1 MTEQSQINIRQA
13 LYVAVINKLAGEL
26 SELEAK
32 EILLINNPTYITS
45 KDHDH
50 ADHIEELKNI
60 IIKKHEL
67 REVTNSPRETHFK
80 PQSPSENDKPQR
92 PPKDGKDS

>member
-1 MTEQSQINIRQA
+1 MEMVNMSDTKDRRIKAA
-13 LYVAVINKLAGEL
+13 LYTAVLNKLAGEL

-32 EILLINNPTYITS
+32 EVLLVNAPTYITS

-60 IIKKHEL
+60 ILEKVHVSDAIKDIKAIYFAEQ
-67 REVTNSPRETHFK
+67 VAKTNDKATNS
-80 PQSPSENDKPQR
+80 
-92 PPKDGKDS
+92 

>member
-1 MTEQSQINIRQA
+1 MSDSNDRRIKAA
-13 LYVAVINKLAGEL
+13 LYTAVLNKLSGEL

-32 EILLINNPTYITS
+32 EVLLTNAPAYITS

-60 IIKKHEL
+60 ILDKVHLKDAIKDIKSVYFAEQIAKAN
-67 REVTNSPRETHFK
+67 EKTTNS
-80 PQSPSENDKPQR
+80 
-92 PPKDGKDS
+92 

>member
-1 MTEQSQINIRQA
+1 MSDTNDRRIKAA
-13 LYVAVINKLAGEL
+13 LYTAVLNKLSGEL

-32 EILLINNPTYITS
+32 EVLLTNAPAYITS

-60 IIKKHEL
+60 ILDKVHLKDAIKDIKSVYFAEQIAKANDKT
-67 REVTNSPRETHFK
+67 TNS
-80 PQSPSENDKPQR
+80 
-92 PPKDGKDS
+92 

>member
-1 MTEQSQINIRQA
+1 MSDTKDRRIKAA
-13 LYVAVINKLAGEL
+13 LYTAVLNKLAGEL

-32 EILLINNPTYITS
+32 EVLLVNAPTYITS

-60 IIKKHEL
+60 ILEKVHINDAIKDIKAIYFAEQ
-67 REVTNSPRETHFK
+67 VAKT
-80 PQSPSENDKPQR
+80 NDKAT
-92 PPKDGKDS
+92 DS

>member
-1 MTEQSQINIRQA
+1 MSDTNDRKIKAA
-13 LYVAVINKLAGEL
+13 LYTAVLNKLAGEL

-32 EILLINNPTYITS
+32 EVLLTNAPAYITS

-60 IIKKHEL
+60 ILEKVHIKDAVKDIKAIYFAEQ
-67 REVTNSPRETHFK
+67 VTKANDKKTNS
-80 PQSPSENDKPQR
+80 
-92 PPKDGKDS
+92 

>member
-1 MTEQSQINIRQA
+1 MSDTNDRRIKAA
-13 LYVAVINKLAGEL
+13 LYTAVLNKLSGEL

-32 EILLINNPTYITS
+32 EVLLTNAPAYITS

-60 IIKKHEL
+60 ILDKVHLKDAIKDIKSVYFAEQIAKAN
-67 REVTNSPRETHFK
+67 EKTTNS
-80 PQSPSENDKPQR
+80 
-92 PPKDGKDS
+92 

>member
-1 MTEQSQINIRQA
+1 MSDNNDRRIKSA
-13 LYVAVINKLAGEL
+13 LYTAVLNKLNGEL

-32 EILLINNPTYITS
+32 EVLLTNAPAYITS

-60 IIKKHEL
+60 MLKKVELKEAIKDI
-67 REVTNSPRETHFK
+67 RSIYF
-80 PQSPSENDKPQR
+80 SEQIAKANEK
-92 PPKDGKDS
+92 KANK

>member
-1 MTEQSQINIRQA
+1 MQ
-13 LYVAVINKLAGEL
+13 LDKLAGEL

-32 EILLINNPTYITS
+32 EVLLVNAPTYITS

-60 IIKKHEL
+60 ILEKVHINDAIKDIKAIYFAEQ
-67 REVTNSPRETHFK
+67 VAKTNDKATNS
-80 PQSPSENDKPQR
+80 
-92 PPKDGKDS
+92 

>member
-1 MTEQSQINIRQA
+1 MIKMSDTNDRKIKAA
-13 LYVAVINKLAGEL
+13 LYTAVLNKLSGEL

-32 EILLINNPTYITS
+32 EVLLTNAPAYITS

-60 IIKKHEL
+60 ILEKVHIKDAVKDIKAIYFAEQ
-67 REVTNSPRETHFK
+67 VTKANDKKTNS
-80 PQSPSENDKPQR
+80 
-92 PPKDGKDS
+92 

>member
-1 MTEQSQINIRQA
+1 MSEQSERNVKQA
-13 LYVAVINKLAGEL
+13 LYMAVLNKLNGEL

-32 EILLINNPTYITS
+32 EILLTTNPAYITS

-60 IIKKHEL
+60 ILEKVHVSDAIKDIKAIYFAEQIAK
-67 REVTNSPRETHFK
+67 TNEKKANS
-80 PQSPSENDKPQR
+80 
-92 PPKDGKDS
+92 

>member
-1 MTEQSQINIRQA
+1 MSDTNDRKIKAA
-13 LYVAVINKLAGEL
+13 LYTAVLNKLAGEL

-32 EILLINNPTYITS
+32 EVLLVNAPTYITS

-60 IIKKHEL
+60 ILEKVHVNDAIKDIKAIYFAEQ
-67 REVTNSPRETHFK
+67 VAKT
-80 PQSPSENDKPQR
+80 NDKAT
-92 PPKDGKDS
+92 DS

>member
-1 MTEQSQINIRQA
+1 MAEQIQINIRQA
-13 LYVAVINKLAGEL
+13 LYVAVINKLLGEL

-32 EILLINNPTYITS
+32 EILLVNNPAYITS

-60 IIKKHEL
+60 VIKKHEL
-67 REVTNSPRETHFK
+67 REVIQSLRETHFK
-80 PQSPSENDKPQR
+80 PQSP
-92 PPKDGKDS
+92 PKDGKDS